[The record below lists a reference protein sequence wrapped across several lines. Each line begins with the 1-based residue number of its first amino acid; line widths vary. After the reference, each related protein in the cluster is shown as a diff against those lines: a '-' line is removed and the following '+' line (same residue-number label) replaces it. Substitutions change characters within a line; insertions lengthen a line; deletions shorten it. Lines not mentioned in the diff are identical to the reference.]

1 MKLKPGQNINYKG
14 RRVIP
19 KIVDNNRRVFVDLI
33 KQIAPKYEE
42 LSIATGYW
50 DLSGTKLI
58 INELKNFKKVR
69 LLIGR
74 EPLIPRHKAYR
85 PEPDY
90 PDADLYFDLERMIPD
105 PTLKQVVIELK
116 DLIKK
121 GILEVKVYRKAFLHA
136 KCYIFGGYSSSEA
149 VGVIGSS
156 NFTQNGLTHNTEL
169 NSVESDHRIV
179 TFQPQTK
186 EQEVGHLYWF
196 DQLWNDPD
204 TEDWQGKFVELLE
217 ESPVGDVLFSPYET
231 YIRTLY
237 ELYKDDLEEIEL
249 GKNRNSY
256 YELLEFQKRNVQH
269 LLKKL
274 DKYDVAMLA
283 DSVGLGKTITAIEVI
298 KYYTESDIG
307 RKRVVIVCPKSLK
320 PQWERELLRSGIPNL
335 KPVVLQNL
343 QAIEDEKR
351 LDDIASVALYV
362 IDESHNLRKTT
373 GTRYEAL
380 LEWIKK
386 NKKAHVLLLTATP
399 INNEL
404 QDLTNQI
411 LLGTRGFGDSI
422 KVTTVDSHTGLSGTK
437 DFVRAVEDLQKK
449 IKKQINQGVDI
460 DYEEIKRVMGP
471 IIRSIVVRRT
481 RHGIEKEYGH
491 LIIDGQ
497 ERRFPKAMPE
507 KQPYVLPDDLT
518 EKVLSVKSN
527 LIDLPF
533 IYSKNPEE
541 IADKCT
547 ILKHPLDQL
556 DFVVNNLSKE
566 ELKTESPIYFVFQ
579 LILMLGFIPYRWRI
593 YRTEYYGKTTEE
605 IADLHL
611 TGDKSRELQQQR
623 GIYGIFRTIFLKRM
637 ESSVR
642 AISISLNTYRKKL
655 ELFEKGLMR
664 NKIVGMDDIEAL
676 RTALE
681 SEDEDGLLEAIDKDS
696 DAQPL
701 VLDEVDDRKYNL
713 DALKKD
719 IKREFELIDIIQKQ
733 LQFFEENDTKLTAL
747 IELLRKIDKEKPAGD
762 KVLVFSYFADTI
774 NYLEEKIN
782 GKVVSKKD
790 AAFVSTKNRQDA
802 DDYASR
808 FSPKSKIYSFKDG
821 ETELKYL
828 FSTDVLSEGQNL
840 QDCGIIINYDLHWNP
855 VRMIQRNGR
864 INRLGSSYEQVFVYN
879 MNPLQKL
886 DLYLRLVKRLEGK
899 ISMINNTIGNDQSVL
914 GEAANPIEYIEN
926 IKDLYS
932 DEAQKRAKAL
942 EDLEKAGD
950 FLLVED
956 DFILDL
962 KKFDRDE
969 KNSVEYKQKIYCIS
983 KGKWALLP
991 EGYKGANDIEIMALS
1006 NLFNDEIKL
1015 IPEFIKMNIRGS
1027 NRSAMTTLEAL
1038 QRLRI
1043 DESHNQRHPD
1053 RITYNKATI
1062 RGIAEK
1068 PENYVL
1074 EEVDE
1079 QTPTGQRL
1087 ELLRIMSNIHYS
1099 LEDIDIVGQA
1109 FSTKNYLDK
1118 KEIDKLV
1125 RTVVKAN
1132 KENKPY
1138 QETLNSLLKRAKEIV
1153 DDKEESIKPNRAE
1166 NILIYVGKNT

>member
-1 MKLKPGQNINYKG
+1 
-14 RRVIP
+14 VIP
-19 KIVDNNRRVFVDLI
+19 KIVDNNRRVYLDLI
-33 KQIAPKYEE
+33 KQIAPKYDE

-50 DLSGTKLI
+50 DLAGTKLVI
-58 INELKNFKKVR
+58 DELKNFKKIR

-74 EPLIPRHKAYR
+74 EPLIPRHKSYR

-90 PDADLYFDLERMIPD
+90 PDADFYFDLERLIPD
-105 PTLKQVVIELK
+105 PALKQVVIEIK
-116 DLIKK
+116 ELIKK
-121 GILEVKVYRKAFLHA
+121 GVLEVKVYRKAFLHA
-136 KCYIFGGYSSSEA
+136 KCYIFGGYSSHEA
-149 VGVIGSS
+149 VGIIGSS

-169 NSVESDHRIV
+169 NAVESDHRIV

-196 DQLWNDPD
+196 DQLWSDPD
-204 TEDWQGKFVELLE
+204 SENWQGKFTELLE

-237 ELYKDDLEEIEL
+237 ELYKEDLEDIVI
-249 GKNRNSY
+249 GQNRNSA

-274 DKYDVAMLA
+274 DKYSVAMLS
-283 DSVGLGKTITAIEVI
+283 DSVGLGKTITAIEVV
-298 KYYTESDIG
+298 KHYTESDIG

-320 PQWERELLRSGIPNL
+320 PQWERELLKSGIPNL

-351 LDDIASVALYV
+351 LDDIASVALFV

-422 KVTTVDSHTGLSGTK
+422 KVTTVDPHTGLSGTK

-449 IKKQINQGVDI
+449 IKKQINQGQDVN
-460 DYEEIKRVMGP
+460 YEEIKRVMGP

-497 ERRFPKAMPE
+497 ERHFPKAMPE
-507 KQPYVLPDDLT
+507 KFAYSLPENLV
-518 EKVLSVKSN
+518 ENVLSIKSEI
-527 LIDLPF
+527 LDLKF

-547 ILKHPLDQL
+547 VLKHPLDQL
-556 DFVVNNLSKE
+556 DLIEKDLSEK
-566 ELKTESPIYFVFQ
+566 ELKEESPIYFVFQ

-605 IADLHL
+605 IEDLKL
-611 TGDKSRELQQQR
+611 PGEKSRELQQQR

-642 AISISLNTYRKKL
+642 AIVISLDNYRVKL
-655 ELFEKGLMR
+655 KLFEEGLKR
-664 NKIVGMDDIEAL
+664 NKIVGMDDIESL

-681 SEDEDGLLEAIDKDS
+681 SEDEDGLLEAVDKDTGT
-696 DAQPL
+696 QPL
-701 VLDEVDDRKYNL
+701 ILDEVDERKYNL
-713 DALKKD
+713 DALKLD
-719 IKREFELIDIIQKQ
+719 IKRELELIDVIQKQ
-733 LQFFEENDTKLTAL
+733 LRFFEQNDTKLAAL
-747 IELLRKIDKEKPAGD
+747 VDLLKRIDKEKPAGE

-774 NYLEEKIN
+774 NYLEEKLK
-782 GKVVSKKD
+782 GSVVTEKT
-790 AAFVSTKNRQDA
+790 AAFVSSKNRQDA
-802 DDYASR
+802 DDYASL
-808 FSPKSKIYSFKDG
+808 FSPKSKIYSLKEG

-840 QDCGIIINYDLHWNP
+840 QDCGVIVNYDLHWNP

-864 INRLGSSYEQVFVYN
+864 INRLGSMYDRVFVYN

-886 DLYLRLVKRLEGK
+886 DVYLRLVKRLEGK
-899 ISMINNTIGNDQSVL
+899 INMINNTIGNDQSVL

-926 IKDLYS
+926 LKDLYS
-932 DEAQKRAKAL
+932 EEAQKRAKAM

-962 KKFDRDE
+962 KKFDRNE
-969 KNSVEYKQKIYCIS
+969 KNSPEYKTKIYRIPR
-983 KGKWALLP
+983 GKWAILP
-991 EGYKGANDIEIMALS
+991 DGQRGNEIEIMVLS
-1006 NLFNDEIKL
+1006 SLFNDETRL
-1015 IPEFIKMNIRGS
+1015 VPEFIKMNLKGS

-1038 QRLRI
+1038 QRLKT
-1043 DESHNQRHPD
+1043 DETQNQRKPD
-1053 RITYNKATI
+1053 RITCDKASI
-1062 RGIAEK
+1062 RVIAQKPESYVIAE
-1068 PENYVL
+1068 EG
-1074 EEVDE
+1074 E
-1079 QTPTGQRL
+1079 QTPTGQKL
-1087 ELLRIMSNIHYS
+1087 ELLRIMSNLHYS
-1099 LEDIDIVGQA
+1099 PEDIDIVGAA
-1109 FSTKNYLDK
+1109 FGTKNYLDK

-1138 QETLNSLLKRAKEIV
+1138 QDTLNGILKRAKEIV
-1153 DDKEESIKPNRAE
+1153 ADKEDSIKPNRVE
-1166 NILIYVGKNT
+1166 NILIYVGKNS

>member
-1 MKLKPGQNINYKG
+1 
-14 RRVIP
+14 VIP
-19 KIVDNNRRVFVDLI
+19 KIVDNKRRVFVDLI
-33 KQIAPKYEE
+33 KQIAPQYDE

-58 INELKNFKKVR
+58 IDELKNFKKIR

-74 EPLIPRHKAYR
+74 EPLIPRHKSYR

-90 PDADLYFDLERMIPD
+90 PDADFFSDLEQMIPN
-105 PTLKQVVIELK
+105 PALKQVVIEIK

-121 GILEVKVYRKAFLHA
+121 GALEVKVYRKAFLHA
-136 KCYIFGGYSSSEA
+136 KCYIFGGYSSHEA

-169 NSVESDHRIV
+169 NAVEADHRIV

-204 TEDWQGKFVELLE
+204 TENWQGRFVEILE
-217 ESPVGDVLFSPYET
+217 GSPVGDVLFSPYET

-237 ELYKDDLEEIEL
+237 ELYKDELEEVQL
-249 GKNRNSY
+249 GTNKNSA

-269 LLKKL
+269 LLRKL
-274 DKYDVAMLA
+274 EKYGTGMLA
-283 DSVGLGKTITAIEVI
+283 DSVGLGKTITAIEVV
-298 KYYTESDIG
+298 KHYTESDVG

-320 PQWERELLRSGIPNL
+320 PQWERELLKSGIPNL

-351 LDDIASVALYV
+351 LDDIASVALFV

-449 IKKQINQGVDI
+449 IKKQINQGQAI
-460 DYEEIKRVMGP
+460 NYEEIKRVMGP

-491 LIIDGQ
+491 LIIDGK

-507 KQPYVLPDDLT
+507 NYAYILPEDLLG
-518 EKVLSVKSN
+518 KVLLIKSSV
-527 LIDLPF
+527 IDLSF
-533 IYSKNPEE
+533 IYSKDPEE
-541 IADKCT
+541 IAEKCT
-547 ILKHPLDQL
+547 VLKHPLDQL
-556 DFVVNNLSKE
+556 ELIEHTLTKE
-566 ELKTESPIYFVFQ
+566 ELKAESPIFFVFQ

-605 IADLHL
+605 IEDLHL
-611 TGDKSRELQQQR
+611 PGDKSRELQQQR

-642 AISISLNTYRKKL
+642 AISISLNNYREKL
-655 ELFEKGLMR
+655 KLFEEGLKR
-664 NKIVGMDDIEAL
+664 NKIVGMDDIDAL
-676 RTALE
+676 KAALE
-681 SEDEDGLLEAIDKDS
+681 SEDEEGLLEKVDKTTDT
-696 DAQPL
+696 QPL
-701 VLDEVDDRKYNL
+701 VLDEVDERKYNL
-713 DALKKD
+713 DGLKRD
-719 IKREFELIDIIQKQ
+719 IKREFELIDVILKQ
-733 LQFFEENDTKLTAL
+733 LQFFEQNDTKLTAL
-747 IELLRKIDKEKPAGD
+747 IDLIKKIDKEKPAGE

-774 NYLEEKIN
+774 NYLEEKIK
-782 GKVVSKKD
+782 GKVVSEKE
-790 AAFVSTKNRQDA
+790 AAFVSTKNRLDA

-808 FSPKSKIYSFKDG
+808 FSPKSKIYSLKEG
-821 ETELKYL
+821 EAELKYL

-864 INRLGSSYEQVFVYN
+864 INRLGSLYERVFVYN

-886 DLYLRLVKRLEGK
+886 DLYLKLVKRLEGK
-899 ISMINNTIGNDQSVL
+899 ISMINSTIGNDQSVL

-932 DEAQKRAKAL
+932 DEAQKRVKAM

-962 KKFDRDE
+962 KRFDRNE
-969 KNSVEYKQKIYCIS
+969 KNSVEYKNKIYRIP
-983 KGKWALLP
+983 KGKWALLSDGGHVAS
-991 EGYKGANDIEIMALS
+991 EIEVMALS
-1006 NLFNDEIKL
+1006 NLFNGDTKL
-1015 IPEFIKMNIRGS
+1015 VPEFIKMNLKGS
-1027 NRSAMTTLEAL
+1027 NRSAITTLEAL
-1038 QRLRI
+1038 QRLRA
-1043 DESHNQRHPD
+1043 DESQNQREPD
-1053 RITYNKATI
+1053 RISCDKATI
-1062 RGIAEK
+1062 RGIAER
-1068 PENYVL
+1068 PESYVL
-1074 EEVDE
+1074 EEVGE
-1079 QTPTGQRL
+1079 QTPTGQKL
-1087 ELLRIMSNIHYS
+1087 ELLRIMGNIHYS
-1099 LEDIDIVGQA
+1099 PEDIDIVGQA
-1109 FSTKNYLDK
+1109 FGTKNYLDK
-1118 KEIDKLV
+1118 KEMEKLV
-1125 RTVVKAN
+1125 RTAVKAHR
-1132 KENKPY
+1132 ENKPY
-1138 QETLNSLLKRAKEIV
+1138 QDSLSSLLRRAKEIAA
-1153 DDKEESIKPNRAE
+1153 DKEESIKPNKVE
-1166 NILIYVGKNT
+1166 NILIYVGKNA

>member
-1 MKLKPGQNINYKG
+1 M
-14 RRVIP
+14 IP

-33 KQIAPKYEE
+33 KQIAPKHDE

-58 INELKNFKKVR
+58 IDELKNFKKIR

-90 PDADLYFDLERMIPD
+90 PDADFYFDLERMIPD
-105 PTLKQVVIELK
+105 LALKQVVIEIK

-121 GILEVKVYRKAFLHA
+121 GVLEVKVYRKAFLHA
-136 KCYIFGGYSSSEA
+136 KCYIFGGYSSHEA
-149 VGVIGSS
+149 IGVIGSS

-169 NSVESDHRIV
+169 NAVESDHRIV
-179 TFQPQTK
+179 MFKPQTK

-204 TEDWQGKFVELLE
+204 TENWQGKFVELLE

-237 ELYKDDLEEIEL
+237 ELYKEELEEIEI
-249 GKNRNSY
+249 GTNRNSQ
-256 YELLEFQKRNVQH
+256 YELLAFQKRNVQH
-269 LLKKL
+269 LLRKL
-274 DKYDVAMLA
+274 DKYSVAMLS

-298 KYYTESDIG
+298 RHYTESDIG

-320 PQWERELLRSGIPNL
+320 PQWERELLKSGIPNL

-351 LDDIASVALYV
+351 LDDIASVALFV

-380 LEWIKK
+380 LEWIRK

-449 IKKQINQGVDI
+449 IKKQINQGQDV
-460 DYEEIKRVMGP
+460 DYEEIRRVMGP

-491 LIIDGQ
+491 LIIEGQ
-497 ERRFPKAMPE
+497 ERRFPKSMP
-507 KQPYVLPDDLT
+507 KNCAYMLPDDLL
-518 EKVLSVKSN
+518 EKVLSVKSS

-533 IYSKNPEE
+533 VYSKDPEE
-541 IADKCT
+541 IAEKCT

-556 DFVVNNLSKE
+556 KLVENSFEKE
-566 ELKTESPIYFVFQ
+566 ELRSESPIYFVFQ

-605 IADLHL
+605 IKDLRL

-642 AISISLNTYRKKL
+642 AISISLNTYKDKL
-655 ELFEKGLMR
+655 KLFNEGLKR

-681 SEDEDGLLEAIDKDS
+681 SEDEDGLLEAMDKDAG
-696 DAQPL
+696 DQPI
-701 VLDEVDDRKYNL
+701 VLDEVDERKYNL
-713 DALKKD
+713 DALKLD
-719 IKREFELIDIIQKQ
+719 IKRELELIDIIQKQ
-733 LQFFEENDTKLTAL
+733 LQFFEQNDTKLTAL
-747 IELLRKIDKEKPAGD
+747 IELLKKIDKEKPAGE

-774 NYLEEKIN
+774 NYLEEKLK
-782 GKVVSKKD
+782 GCVVSEKN
-790 AAFVSTKNRQDA
+790 AAFVSTKNRQNA

-808 FSPKSKIYSFKDG
+808 FSPKSKIYSLKDG

-840 QDCGIIINYDLHWNP
+840 QDCGIVINYDLHWNP

-864 INRLGSSYEQVFVYN
+864 VNRLGSTYEQVFVYN

-914 GEAANPIEYIEN
+914 GEAANPIDYIEN

-950 FLLVED
+950 FLLIED

-969 KNSVEYKQKIYCIS
+969 KNSTEYKGKIYCIP

-991 EGYKGANDIEIMALS
+991 DGHPATNDIEVMALS
-1006 NLFNDEIKL
+1006 NLFSDDTRL
-1015 IPEFIKMNIRGS
+1015 VPEFIKMNMKGS
-1027 NRSAMTTLEAL
+1027 NRSAMSTLEAL
-1038 QRLRI
+1038 QRVRV
-1043 DESHNQRHPD
+1043 DESQNRRQSD
-1053 RITYNKATI
+1053 RITCDKVVI
-1062 RGIAEK
+1062 RGIAQK
-1068 PENYVL
+1068 PESYVL
-1074 EEVDE
+1074 EEVGE
-1079 QTPTGQRL
+1079 QTPTGQKL
-1087 ELLRIMSNIHYS
+1087 ELLRIMSKIHYS
-1099 LEDIDIVGQA
+1099 PEDIDIVGQA
-1109 FSTKNYLDK
+1109 FGTKNYLDK

-1125 RTVVKAN
+1125 RTVVKASR
-1132 KENKPY
+1132 ENKPY
-1138 QETLNSLLKRAKEIV
+1138 QDMLNSLLKRAKEIV
-1153 DDKEESIKPNRAE
+1153 ADKEESIKPDRVE
-1166 NILIYVGKNT
+1166 NVLIYVGKNK

>member
-1 MKLKPGQNINYKG
+1 M
-14 RRVIP
+14 IP
-19 KIVDNNRRVFVDLI
+19 KIVDNNRRVLVDLI
-33 KQIAPKYEE
+33 KQVAPQYDE

-58 INELKNFKKVR
+58 IGELKNFKKIR

-74 EPLIPRHKAYR
+74 EPLIPRHNACR

-105 PTLKQVVIELK
+105 PALKQVVIEIK

-121 GILEVKVYRKAFLHA
+121 GVLEVKVYRKSFLHA
-136 KCYIFGGYSSSEA
+136 KCYIFGGYSSRETI
-149 VGVIGSS
+149 GVIGSS
-156 NFTQNGLTHNTEL
+156 NFTQNGLIHNAEL
-169 NSVESDHRIV
+169 NAVESDHRIV

-186 EQEVGHLYWF
+186 EQEVGHLFWF

-204 TEDWQGKFVELLE
+204 TETWQGKFVELLE
-217 ESPVGDVLFSPYET
+217 ESPVGDVLFSSYET

-237 ELYKDDLEEIEL
+237 ELYKEELEEIEV
-249 GKNRNSY
+249 GTNQNSQ
-256 YELLEFQKRNVQH
+256 YELLAFQKRNVQH
-269 LLKKL
+269 LLRKL
-274 DKYDVAMLA
+274 DKYGVTMLS

-298 KYYTESDIG
+298 RRYTESDVG

-320 PQWERELLRSGIPNL
+320 PQWERELLKSGIPNL

-343 QAIEDEKR
+343 QAIDDEKR
-351 LDDIASVALYV
+351 LDDIASVALFV

-380 LEWIKK
+380 LEWVKK

-404 QDLTNQI
+404 QDITNQI

-422 KVTTVDSHTGLSGTK
+422 KVTTVDPHTGLSGTK

-449 IKKQINQGVDI
+449 IKKQINQGQDV

-507 KQPYVLPDDLT
+507 KQPYTLPGDLI

-533 IYSKNPEE
+533 VYSKNPEE

-556 DFVVNNLSKE
+556 DLVGNNLSKE
-566 ELKTESPIYFVFQ
+566 ELKTKSPIYFVFQ

-593 YRTEYYGKTTEE
+593 YRTEYYGKTAEE
-605 IADLHL
+605 IADLRL

-681 SEDEDGLLEAIDKDS
+681 SEDEDSLLEAMDKDP

-713 DALKKD
+713 EAFKKD
-719 IKREFELIDIIQKQ
+719 IKREFELIDVIQKQ
-733 LQFFEENDTKLTAL
+733 LQFFEHNDTKLTAL
-747 IELLRKIDKEKPAGD
+747 IELLKKIDKEKPAGD

-782 GKVVSKKD
+782 GKVISEKD

-808 FSPKSKIYSFKDG
+808 FSPKSKIYSLKDG

-864 INRLGSSYEQVFVYN
+864 VNRLGSTYKRVFVYN
-879 MNPLQKL
+879 MNPLQQL
-886 DLYLRLVKRLEGK
+886 DLYLRLVTRLQGK

-926 IKDLYS
+926 ITDLYS
-932 DEAQKRAKAL
+932 DEAQKRVKAL

-969 KNSVEYKQKIYCIS
+969 KNSPGYKQKVYNIP

-991 EGYKGANDIEIMALS
+991 EGYRGANDIEVMALS
-1006 NLFNDEIKL
+1006 NLFSDDTKL
-1015 IPEFIKMNIRGS
+1015 IPEFIKMSIRGS
-1027 NRSAMTTLEAL
+1027 NRSAVTTLEAL

-1043 DESHNQRHPD
+1043 DKSQNERQPD
-1053 RITYNKATI
+1053 RITCDKSAI
-1062 RGIAEK
+1062 REIAEK

-1074 EEVDE
+1074 AEVDE

-1099 LEDIDIVGQA
+1099 PEDIDIVGQA
-1109 FSTKNYLDK
+1109 FGTKNYLDK

-1138 QETLNSLLKRAKEIV
+1138 QEALNSLLKRAKEIV
-1153 DDKEESIKPNRAE
+1153 ADKEKSIKPNRAE
-1166 NILIYVGKNT
+1166 NILIYAGKNM

>member
-1 MKLKPGQNINYKG
+1 MEEKKNKG
-14 RRVIP
+14 YNVIP
-19 KIVDNNRRVFVDLI
+19 KIIDNNRRVFVDLI
-33 KQIAPKYEE
+33 KQIAPQYEE

-50 DLSGTKLI
+50 DLSGTRLI
-58 INELKNFKKVR
+58 IDELKRFKKVR

-74 EPLIPRHKAYR
+74 EPLIPRHKSYR

-90 PDADLYFDLERMIPD
+90 PDADLYFDLERMVPD
-105 PTLKQVVIELK
+105 PILKQVIIDLK
-116 DLIKK
+116 DLIKR

-136 KCYIFGGYSSSEA
+136 KCYVFGGYSSHEA
-149 VGVIGSS
+149 VGIIGSS
-156 NFTQNGLTHNTEL
+156 NFTRNGFTHNTEL

-204 TEDWQGKFVELLE
+204 TEDWQGKFIELLE

-237 ELYKDDLEEIEL
+237 ELYKEELEEIKL
-249 GKNRNSY
+249 GVNQNSA
-256 YELLEFQKRNVQH
+256 YELLAFQKRNVQH
-269 LLKKL
+269 LLRKL
-274 DKYDVAMLA
+274 DKFSVAMLS

-298 KYYTESDIG
+298 KHYTESDVG

-320 PQWERELLRSGIPNL
+320 PQWERELLKSGIPNL

-351 LDDIASVALYV
+351 LDDIASVALFV

-422 KVTTVDSHTGLSGTK
+422 KVTTVDPHTGLSGTK
-437 DFVRAVEDLQKK
+437 DFVRVVEDLQKK
-449 IKKQINQGVDI
+449 IKKQINQGVDV

-481 RHGIEKEYGH
+481 RHGIEREYGH
-491 LIIDGQ
+491 LVIDGK
-497 ERRFPKAMPE
+497 ERRFPKSMPE
-507 KQPYVLPDDLT
+507 NYAYTLPDDLL
-518 EKVLSVKSN
+518 EKVRSLKSS

-533 IYSKNPEE
+533 IYSRDPEE
-541 IADKCT
+541 IAEKCT
-547 ILKHPLDQL
+547 VLKHPIDQL
-556 DFVVNNLSKE
+556 DLIDT
-566 ELKTESPIYFVFQ
+566 ELDEDELMTESPIYFVFQ

-605 IADLHL
+605 ITDLRL
-611 TGDKSRELQQQR
+611 SGDKSRELQQQR

-642 AISISLNTYRKKL
+642 AISISLNTYREKL
-655 ELFEKGLMR
+655 KLFDEGLKR

-681 SEDEDGLLEAIDKDS
+681 LEDEDGLLELMENGEEEKQI
-696 DAQPL
+696 
-701 VLDEVDDRKYNL
+701 VLDEVDDKKYNL
-713 DALKKD
+713 DALKLD
-719 IKREFELIDIIQKQ
+719 IQREFELIDIISKQ
-733 LQFFEENDTKLTAL
+733 LQYFEEKDTKLTAL
-747 IELLRKIDKEKPAGD
+747 VELLRKIDKDKPAGD

-774 NYLEEKIN
+774 NYLEEKLK
-782 GKVVSKKD
+782 GSVVSEKE
-790 AAFVSTKNRQDA
+790 AGFVSTKNRQDA

-808 FSPKSKIYSFKDG
+808 FSPRSKIYSFKEG

-864 INRLGSSYEQVFVYN
+864 INRLGSSFDQVLVFN

-899 ISMINNTIGNDQSVL
+899 INMINNTIGNDQSVL

-926 IKDLYS
+926 LKDLYS
-932 DEAQKRAKAL
+932 EEAQKRAKAL
-942 EDLEKAGD
+942 EELEKAGD

-969 KNSVEYKQKIYCIS
+969 KNSAEYKQKIYCIP

-991 EGYKGANDIEIMALS
+991 DAQIRSNDAEVMVLS
-1006 NLFNDEIKL
+1006 NLFNDQTKL
-1015 IPEFIKMNIRGS
+1015 IPEFIRMSLKGS
-1027 NRSAMTTLEAL
+1027 SRSAMSTLEAL
-1038 QRLRI
+1038 QRIRI
-1043 DESHNQRHPD
+1043 DDAQNKRQPD
-1053 RITYNKATI
+1053 RISCDKASI
-1062 RGIAEK
+1062 RAIAEK
-1068 PENYVL
+1068 PESYVL
-1074 EEVDE
+1074 EEVEE

-1099 LEDIDIVGQA
+1099 PEDIDIVGQA
-1109 FSTKNYLDK
+1109 FGTKNYLDK

-1138 QETLNSLLKRAKEIV
+1138 QDVLSSLLKRAKEIAA
-1153 DDKEESIKPNRAE
+1153 DKEESIKPNKVE
-1166 NILIYVGKNT
+1166 NILVYVSKNA

>member
-1 MKLKPGQNINYKG
+1 MEKRQNKG
-14 RRVIP
+14 HKVIP

-33 KQIAPKYEE
+33 KQIAPKYDE

-50 DLSGTKLI
+50 DISGTKLI
-58 INELKNFKKVR
+58 IDELKRFKKVR

-105 PTLKQVVIELK
+105 PALKQVVVGLK
-116 DLIKK
+116 ELIKK
-121 GILEVKVYRKAFLHA
+121 GVLEVKVYRKAFLHA

-204 TEDWQGKFVELLE
+204 TEDWQGKFIELLE

-237 ELYKDDLEEIEL
+237 ELYKEELEEIEL
-249 GKNRNSY
+249 GENRNSA
-256 YELLEFQKRNVQH
+256 YELLAFQKRNVQH
-269 LLKKL
+269 LLRKL
-274 DKYDVAMLA
+274 DKFSVAMLS

-298 KYYTESDIG
+298 KHYTESDIG

-320 PQWERELLRSGIPNL
+320 PQWERELLKSGIPNL

-351 LDDIASVALYV
+351 LDDIASVALFV

-422 KVTTVDSHTGLSGTK
+422 KVTTVDPHTGLSGTK

-449 IKKQINQGVDI
+449 IKKQINQGLDV

-481 RHGIEKEYGH
+481 RHGIEREYGH
-491 LIIDGQ
+491 LIIEGK
-497 ERRFPKAMPE
+497 ERRFPKSMPE
-507 KQPYVLPDDLT
+507 NYAYKLPDGLL
-518 EKVLSVKSN
+518 EKVLSVKSSQ
-527 LIDLPF
+527 IDLSF
-533 IYSKNPEE
+533 VYSKDPVE
-541 IADKCT
+541 IAEKCT
-547 ILKHPLDQL
+547 VLKHPLDQL
-556 DFVVNNLSKE
+556 DLVENDLDEE

-593 YRTEYYGKTTEE
+593 YRTEFYGKTTEE
-605 IADLHL
+605 IADLRL
-611 TGDKSRELQQQR
+611 SGEKSRELQQQR

-642 AISISLNTYRKKL
+642 AISISLNTYREKL
-655 ELFEKGLMR
+655 KLFEEGLKR

-676 RTALE
+676 KSALA
-681 SEDEDGLLEAIDKDS
+681 SEDEDLLEAYDS
-696 DAQPL
+696 EDAERQAL

-713 DALKKD
+713 DALKGD

-747 IELLRKIDKEKPAGD
+747 VELLRKIDKEKPAGE

-774 NYLEEKIN
+774 NYLEEKLK
-782 GKVVSKKD
+782 GSVVSEKD
-790 AAFVSTKNRQDA
+790 SAFVSTKNRQDA

-808 FSPKSKIYSFKDG
+808 FSPRSKIYSLKDG

-864 INRLGSSYEQVFVYN
+864 INRLGSSYEQVLVYN

-886 DLYLRLVKRLEGK
+886 DLYLKLVKRLEGK
-899 ISMINNTIGNDQSVL
+899 INMINNTIGNDQSVL

-926 IKDLYS
+926 LKDLYS

-942 EDLEKAGD
+942 EDLERAGD

-969 KNSVEYKQKIYCIS
+969 KKTAEYKQKIYQIS

-991 EGYKGANDIEIMALS
+991 DGYRTANDMEVMVLS

-1015 IPEFIKMNIRGS
+1015 IPEFIKMNTRGS
-1027 NRSAMTTLEAL
+1027 NRSAVTTLEAL

-1043 DESHNQRHPD
+1043 DESRNERQSD
-1053 RITYNKATI
+1053 RISCDKAVI
-1062 RGIAEK
+1062 REIAQK
-1068 PENYVL
+1068 PESYVL
-1074 EEVDE
+1074 EEVGE

-1099 LEDIDIVGQA
+1099 PEDIDIVGQS
-1109 FSTKNYLDK
+1109 FGTKNYLDK

-1132 KENKPY
+1132 KENRPY
-1138 QETLNSLLKRAKEIV
+1138 QDVLSSLLKRAKEIAA
-1153 DDKEESIKPNRAE
+1153 DKEESIKPNRVE
-1166 NILIYVGKNT
+1166 NILIYVSKNT

>member
-1 MKLKPGQNINYKG
+1 MEERHNKG
-14 RRVIP
+14 RKVIP
-19 KIVDNNRRVFVDLI
+19 KIVDNNRRVYLDLI
-33 KQIAPKYEE
+33 KQIAPKYDE

-50 DLSGTKLI
+50 DLAGTKLVI
-58 INELKNFKKVR
+58 DELKNFKKIR

-74 EPLIPRHKAYR
+74 EPLIPRHKSYR

-90 PDADLYFDLERMIPD
+90 PDADFYFDLERLIPD
-105 PTLKQVVIELK
+105 PALKQVVIEIK
-116 DLIKK
+116 ELIKK
-121 GILEVKVYRKAFLHA
+121 GVLEVKVYRKAFLHA
-136 KCYIFGGYSSSEA
+136 KCYIFGGYSSHEA
-149 VGVIGSS
+149 VGIIGSS

-169 NSVESDHRIV
+169 NAVESDHRIV

-196 DQLWNDPD
+196 DQLWSDPD
-204 TEDWQGKFVELLE
+204 SENWQGKFTELLE

-237 ELYKDDLEEIEL
+237 ELYKEDLEDIVI
-249 GKNRNSY
+249 GQNRNSA

-274 DKYDVAMLA
+274 DKYSVAMLS
-283 DSVGLGKTITAIEVI
+283 DSVGLGKTITAIEVV
-298 KYYTESDIG
+298 KHYTESDIG

-320 PQWERELLRSGIPNL
+320 PQWERELLKSGIPNL

-351 LDDIASVALYV
+351 LDDIASVALFV

-422 KVTTVDSHTGLSGTK
+422 KVTTVDPHTGLSGTK

-449 IKKQINQGVDI
+449 IKKQINQGQDVN
-460 DYEEIKRVMGP
+460 YEEIKRVMGP

-497 ERRFPKAMPE
+497 ERHFPKAMPE
-507 KQPYVLPDDLT
+507 KFAYSLPENLV
-518 EKVLSVKSN
+518 ENVLSIKSEI
-527 LIDLPF
+527 LDLKF

-547 ILKHPLDQL
+547 VLKHPLDQL
-556 DFVVNNLSKE
+556 DLIEKDLSEK
-566 ELKTESPIYFVFQ
+566 ELKEESPIYFVFQ

-605 IADLHL
+605 IEDLKL
-611 TGDKSRELQQQR
+611 PGEKSRELQQQR

-642 AISISLNTYRKKL
+642 AIVISLDNYRVKL
-655 ELFEKGLMR
+655 KLFEEGLKR
-664 NKIVGMDDIEAL
+664 NKIVGMDDIESL

-681 SEDEDGLLEAIDKDS
+681 SEDEDGLLEAVDKDTGT
-696 DAQPL
+696 QPL
-701 VLDEVDDRKYNL
+701 ILDEVDERKYNL
-713 DALKKD
+713 DALKLD
-719 IKREFELIDIIQKQ
+719 IKRELELIDVIQKQ
-733 LQFFEENDTKLTAL
+733 LRFFEQNDTKLAAL
-747 IELLRKIDKEKPAGD
+747 VDLLKRIDKEKPAGE

-774 NYLEEKIN
+774 NYLEEKLK
-782 GKVVSKKD
+782 GSVVTEKT
-790 AAFVSTKNRQDA
+790 AAFVSSKNRQDA
-802 DDYASR
+802 DDYASL
-808 FSPKSKIYSFKDG
+808 FSPKSKIYSLKEG

-840 QDCGIIINYDLHWNP
+840 QDCGVIVNYDLHWNP

-864 INRLGSSYEQVFVYN
+864 INRLGSMYDRVFVYN

-886 DLYLRLVKRLEGK
+886 DVYLRLVKRLEGK
-899 ISMINNTIGNDQSVL
+899 INMINNTIGNDQSVL

-926 IKDLYS
+926 LKDLYS
-932 DEAQKRAKAL
+932 EEAQKRAKAM

-962 KKFDRDE
+962 KKFDRNE
-969 KNSVEYKQKIYCIS
+969 KNSPEYKTKIYRIPR
-983 KGKWALLP
+983 GKWAILP
-991 EGYKGANDIEIMALS
+991 DGQRGNEIEIMVLS
-1006 NLFNDEIKL
+1006 SLFNDETRL
-1015 IPEFIKMNIRGS
+1015 VPEFIKMNLKGS

-1038 QRLRI
+1038 QRLKT
-1043 DESHNQRHPD
+1043 DETQNQRKPD
-1053 RITYNKATI
+1053 RITCDKASI
-1062 RGIAEK
+1062 RVIAQKPESYVIAE
-1068 PENYVL
+1068 EG
-1074 EEVDE
+1074 E
-1079 QTPTGQRL
+1079 QTPTGQKL
-1087 ELLRIMSNIHYS
+1087 ELLRIMSNLHYS
-1099 LEDIDIVGQA
+1099 PEDIDIVGAA
-1109 FSTKNYLDK
+1109 FGTKNYLDK

-1138 QETLNSLLKRAKEIV
+1138 QDTLNGILKRAKEIV
-1153 DDKEESIKPNRAE
+1153 ADKEDSIKPNRVE
-1166 NILIYVGKNT
+1166 NILIYVGKNS

>member
-1 MKLKPGQNINYKG
+1 VEERHNKG
-14 RRVIP
+14 RKVIP
-19 KIVDNNRRVFVDLI
+19 KIVDNNRRVYLDLI
-33 KQIAPKYEE
+33 KQIAPKYDE

-50 DLSGTKLI
+50 DLAGTKLVI
-58 INELKNFKKVR
+58 DELKNFKKIR

-74 EPLIPRHKAYR
+74 EPLIPRHKSYR

-90 PDADLYFDLERMIPD
+90 PDADFYFDLERLIPD
-105 PTLKQVVIELK
+105 PALKQVVIEIK
-116 DLIKK
+116 ELIKK
-121 GILEVKVYRKAFLHA
+121 GVLEVKVYRKAFLHA
-136 KCYIFGGYSSSEA
+136 KCYIFGGYSSHEA
-149 VGVIGSS
+149 VGIIGSS

-169 NSVESDHRIV
+169 NAVESDHRIV

-196 DQLWNDPD
+196 DQLWSDPD
-204 TEDWQGKFVELLE
+204 SENWQGKFTELLE

-237 ELYKDDLEEIEL
+237 ELYKEDLEDIVI
-249 GKNRNSY
+249 GQNRNSA

-274 DKYDVAMLA
+274 DKYSVAMLS
-283 DSVGLGKTITAIEVI
+283 DSVGLGKTITAIEVV
-298 KYYTESDIG
+298 KHYTESDIG

-320 PQWERELLRSGIPNL
+320 PQWERELLKSGIPNL

-351 LDDIASVALYV
+351 LDDIASVALFV

-422 KVTTVDSHTGLSGTK
+422 KVTTVDPHTGLSGTK

-449 IKKQINQGVDI
+449 IKKQINQGQDVN
-460 DYEEIKRVMGP
+460 YEEIKRVMGP

-497 ERRFPKAMPE
+497 ERHFPKAMPE
-507 KQPYVLPDDLT
+507 KFAYSLPENLV
-518 EKVLSVKSN
+518 ENVLSIKSEI
-527 LIDLPF
+527 LDLKF

-547 ILKHPLDQL
+547 VLKHPLDQL
-556 DFVVNNLSKE
+556 DLIEKDLSEK
-566 ELKTESPIYFVFQ
+566 ELKEESPIYFVFQ

-605 IADLHL
+605 IEDLKL
-611 TGDKSRELQQQR
+611 PGEKSRELQQQR

-642 AISISLNTYRKKL
+642 AIVISLDNYRVKL
-655 ELFEKGLMR
+655 KLFEEGLKR
-664 NKIVGMDDIEAL
+664 NKIVGMDDIESL

-681 SEDEDGLLEAIDKDS
+681 SEDEDGLLEAVDKDTGT
-696 DAQPL
+696 QPL
-701 VLDEVDDRKYNL
+701 ILDEVDERKYNL
-713 DALKKD
+713 DALKLD
-719 IKREFELIDIIQKQ
+719 IKRELELIDVIQKQ
-733 LQFFEENDTKLTAL
+733 LRFFEQNDTKLAAL
-747 IELLRKIDKEKPAGD
+747 VDLLKRIDKEKPAGE

-774 NYLEEKIN
+774 NYLEEKLK
-782 GKVVSKKD
+782 GSVVTEKT
-790 AAFVSTKNRQDA
+790 AAFVSSKNRQDA
-802 DDYASR
+802 DDYASL
-808 FSPKSKIYSFKDG
+808 FSPKSKIYSLKEG

-840 QDCGIIINYDLHWNP
+840 QDCGVIVNYDLHWNP

-864 INRLGSSYEQVFVYN
+864 INRLGSMYDRVFVYN

-886 DLYLRLVKRLEGK
+886 DVYLRLVKRLEGK
-899 ISMINNTIGNDQSVL
+899 INMINNTIGNDQSVL

-926 IKDLYS
+926 LKDLYS
-932 DEAQKRAKAL
+932 EEAQKRAKAM

-962 KKFDRDE
+962 KKFDRNE
-969 KNSVEYKQKIYCIS
+969 KNSPEYKTKIYRIPR
-983 KGKWALLP
+983 GKWAILP
-991 EGYKGANDIEIMALS
+991 DGQRGNEIEIMVLS
-1006 NLFNDEIKL
+1006 SLFNDETRL
-1015 IPEFIKMNIRGS
+1015 VPEFIKMNLKGS

-1038 QRLRI
+1038 QRLKT
-1043 DESHNQRHPD
+1043 DETQNQRKPD
-1053 RITYNKATI
+1053 RITCDKASI
-1062 RGIAEK
+1062 RVIAQKPESYVIAE
-1068 PENYVL
+1068 EG
-1074 EEVDE
+1074 E
-1079 QTPTGQRL
+1079 QTPTGQKL
-1087 ELLRIMSNIHYS
+1087 ELLRIMSNLHYS
-1099 LEDIDIVGQA
+1099 PEDIDIVGAA
-1109 FSTKNYLDK
+1109 FGTKNYLDK

-1138 QETLNSLLKRAKEIV
+1138 QDTLNGILKRAKEIV
-1153 DDKEESIKPNRAE
+1153 ADKEDSIKPNRVE
-1166 NILIYVGKNT
+1166 NILIYVGKNS

>member
-1 MKLKPGQNINYKG
+1 MEERHNKG
-14 RRVIP
+14 RKVIP
-19 KIVDNNRRVFVDLI
+19 KIVDNNRRVYLDLI
-33 KQIAPKYEE
+33 KQIAPKYDE

-50 DLSGTKLI
+50 DLAGTKLVI
-58 INELKNFKKVR
+58 DELKNFKKIR

-74 EPLIPRHKAYR
+74 EPLIPRHKSYR

-90 PDADLYFDLERMIPD
+90 PDADFYFDLERLIPD
-105 PTLKQVVIELK
+105 PALKQVVIELK
-116 DLIKK
+116 ELIKK
-121 GILEVKVYRKAFLHA
+121 GVLEVKVYRKAFLHA
-136 KCYIFGGYSSSEA
+136 KCYIFGGYSSHEA

-169 NSVESDHRIV
+169 NAVESDHRIV

-196 DQLWNDPD
+196 DQLWSDPD
-204 TEDWQGKFVELLE
+204 SENWQGKFTELLE

-237 ELYKDDLEEIEL
+237 ELYKEDLEDIVI
-249 GKNRNSY
+249 GQNRNSA

-274 DKYDVAMLA
+274 DKYSVAMLS
-283 DSVGLGKTITAIEVI
+283 DSVGLGKTITAIEVV
-298 KYYTESDIG
+298 KHYTESDIG

-320 PQWERELLRSGIPNL
+320 PQWERELLKSGIPNL

-351 LDDIASVALYV
+351 LDDIASVALFV

-422 KVTTVDSHTGLSGTK
+422 KVTTVDAHTGLSGTK

-449 IKKQINQGVDI
+449 IKKQINQGQDVN
-460 DYEEIKRVMGP
+460 YEEIKRVMGP

-497 ERRFPKAMPE
+497 ERHFPKAMPE
-507 KQPYVLPDDLT
+507 KFAYSLPENLV
-518 EKVLSVKSN
+518 ENVLSIKSEI
-527 LIDLPF
+527 LDLKH

-547 ILKHPLDQL
+547 VLKHPLDQL
-556 DFVVNNLSKE
+556 DLIEKNLSEK
-566 ELKTESPIYFVFQ
+566 ELKEESPIYFVFQ

-605 IADLHL
+605 IEDLKL
-611 TGDKSRELQQQR
+611 PGDKSRELQQQR

-642 AISISLNTYRKKL
+642 AIVISLNNYRVKL
-655 ELFEKGLMR
+655 KLFEEGLKR
-664 NKIVGMDDIEAL
+664 NKIVGMDDIESL

-681 SEDEDGLLEAIDKDS
+681 SEDEDGLLEAVDKDTGT
-696 DAQPL
+696 QPL
-701 VLDEVDDRKYNL
+701 ILDEVDERKYNL
-713 DALKKD
+713 DALKLD
-719 IKREFELIDIIQKQ
+719 IKRELELIDVIQKQ
-733 LQFFEENDTKLTAL
+733 LTFFEQNDTKLAAL
-747 IELLRKIDKEKPAGD
+747 VDLLKRIDKEKPAGE

-774 NYLEEKIN
+774 NYLEEKLK
-782 GKVVSKKD
+782 GSVVTEKT
-790 AAFVSTKNRQDA
+790 AAFVSSKNRQDA
-802 DDYASR
+802 DDYASL
-808 FSPKSKIYSFKDG
+808 FSPKSKIYSLREG

-840 QDCGIIINYDLHWNP
+840 QDCGVIVNYDLHWNP

-864 INRLGSSYEQVFVYN
+864 INRLGSTYDRVFVYN

-899 ISMINNTIGNDQSVL
+899 INMINNTIGNDQSVL

-926 IKDLYS
+926 LKDLYS
-932 DEAQKRAKAL
+932 EEAQKRAKAM

-969 KNSVEYKQKIYCIS
+969 KNSPEYKTKIYRIPR
-983 KGKWALLP
+983 GKWAILP
-991 EGYKGANDIEIMALS
+991 DGQRGNEIEIMVLS
-1006 NLFNDEIKL
+1006 SLFNDETKL
-1015 IPEFIKMNIRGS
+1015 VPEFIKMNLKGS

-1038 QRLRI
+1038 QRLKT
-1043 DESHNQRHPD
+1043 DETQNQRKPD
-1053 RITYNKATI
+1053 RITCDKASI
-1062 RGIAEK
+1062 RVIAQKPESYVIAE
-1068 PENYVL
+1068 EG
-1074 EEVDE
+1074 E

-1087 ELLRIMSNIHYS
+1087 ELLRIMSNLHYS
-1099 LEDIDIVGQA
+1099 PEDIDIVGAA
-1109 FSTKNYLDK
+1109 FGTKNYLDK

-1138 QETLNSLLKRAKEIV
+1138 QDTLNGILKRAKEIV
-1153 DDKEESIKPNRAE
+1153 ADKEDSIKPNRVE
-1166 NILIYVGKNT
+1166 NILIYVGKNS